1 MASMMEIKR
10 PYGIFVDIENII
22 VGRDREM
29 NWRKCIS
36 GIRERFDGEQC
47 ALFRSYGNFSN
58 QTIEFSTYVLE
69 KLGSQMEKSSFS
81 KNNTDMRI
89 ATDIQSFLEQFG
101 GEADVLLLSGDS
113 DYIPVVSKLS
123 VKYFNKVRFFVL
135 SEQKALSREWVS
147 VVGPGRIFY
156 LDNLY
161 EEKETIS
168 DYRNYITDRDR
179 MKNMG
184 YSGLTEIQFLSPGAP
199 AREQKIYLFEP
210 GKGTPPLPIPVPDS
224 FEGNEDSGY
233 DAPGE
238 NDDSNGSSVLSPE
251 EEKALMNYV
260 ISKWVEGIVPAF
272 MKTAEI
278 FSDRSG
284 IDKERVVSG
293 LNRMIGRK
301 LLLQQMCETPQGK
314 PVKGLVVTPKGF
326 LSRSPKRKHTENGN
340 GDNGSNGS
348 ASNGNSAGWSH
359 N

>member
-123 VKYFNKVRFFVL
+123 VKYFNKVRFFIL
-135 SEQKALSREWVS
+135 SEQKALSREWIS

-210 GKGTPPLPIPVPDS
+210 GKGTVPVPISLDGP
-224 FEGNEDSGY
+224 EGNEDG
-233 DAPGE
+233 GE
-238 NDDSNGSSVLSPE
+238 GASWENGDSNGSPALSPE

-340 GDNGSNGS
+340 GDNGSNES
-348 ASNGNSAGWSH
+348 ASNGNSAGWNH